1 MPRLGAIKTSTARV
15 IDLKTSFVALS
26 PVVNPEAL
34 YPPHFKAVLARIL
47 CEPIPICDNMPQKR
61 QTSIYAQ
68 IPVANV
74 VCKPCEK

>member
-26 PVVNPEAL
+26 PVANPEAL

-47 CEPIPICDNMPQKR
+47 CEPILILL
-61 QTSIYAQ
+61 S
-68 IPVANV
+68 
-74 VCKPCEK
+74 PCRRFIISPSFSA